1 MFEAVAVGHKV
12 KKGVFR
18 RREPKLRQ
26 RLLELQYKLLANS
39 EFPVLLLVNG
49 LDGAG
54 KSETFNLLN
63 EWMDPRHIRTVAYG
77 EPTQWDLERPEMWRY
92 WQTLPP
98 KGRIGILVGS
108 WYDGPLAGRVYGGE
122 KRVEFE
128 RRLERIR
135 AFERMLVAEGALI
148 LKLWFH
154 LSKPAQKKRLED
166 LSSDPKTAWRVTKD
180 EWKQF
185 RHYGKFVAA
194 AERMIE
200 GTSTGEAPWE
210 IIDGSDHE
218 YRSLTAGTLLEEA
231 LGERLAGK
239 RPELSPNPPPPMPP
253 IDRRTILDAFDYT
266 RSLERDEYRKKL
278 DKLQGKLNL
287 LVRGRKL
294 RTPSLV
300 LVFEGMDAAGKGSTI
315 RRVTQALDARFY
327 RVIPIAAPTEEER
340 AQPYLWR
347 FWRHVPGH
355 GRIAIFDRS
364 WYGRVL
370 VERVEGFASES
381 AWMRAY
387 HEINDFEEQLIE
399 AGAIVAKFWL
409 AITPKEQ
416 LRRFRERE
424 ETPYKRYKIT
434 PEDWRNR
441 KKWPQYELAVNDM
454 VERTSTEAAPWNI
467 VASDDK
473 LFSRI
478 EVLKT
483 LVRRI
488 QGGI

>member
-1 MFEAVAVGHKV
+1 
-12 KKGVFR
+12 
-18 RREPKLRQ
+18 
-26 RLLELQYKLLANS
+26 
-39 EFPVLLLVNG
+39 
-49 LDGAG
+49 
-54 KSETFNLLN
+54 
-63 EWMDPRHIRTVAYG
+63 
-77 EPTQWDLERPEMWRY
+77 
-92 WQTLPP
+92 
-98 KGRIGILVGS
+98 
-108 WYDGPLAGRVYGGE
+108 
-122 KRVEFE
+122 
-128 RRLERIR
+128 
-135 AFERMLVAEGALI
+135 
-148 LKLWFH
+148 
-154 LSKPAQKKRLED
+154 
-166 LSSDPKTAWRVTKD
+166 
-180 EWKQF
+180 
-185 RHYGKFVAA
+185 
-194 AERMIE
+194 
-200 GTSTGEAPWE
+200 
-210 IIDGSDHE
+210 
-218 YRSLTAGTLLEEA
+218 
-231 LGERLAGK
+231 
-239 RPELSPNPPPPMPP
+239 MPP

-266 RSLERDEYRKKL
+266 RSLERDQYRTKL

-287 LVRGRKL
+287 LVRGGKL
-294 RTPSLV
+294 RSRSLV

-467 VASDDK
+467 IASDDK

-488 QGGI
+488 QDGL